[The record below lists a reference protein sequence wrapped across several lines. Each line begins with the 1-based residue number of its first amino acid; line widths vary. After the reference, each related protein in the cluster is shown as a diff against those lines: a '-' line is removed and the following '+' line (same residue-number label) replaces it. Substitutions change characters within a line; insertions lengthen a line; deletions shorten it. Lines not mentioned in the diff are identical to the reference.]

1 MSDLLLRTVEYRN
14 RAQVDILNLLA
25 FRLKISRDELVRQLL
40 SKSLIKLDDINVL
53 MSSRQELLEILEI
66 DLE

>member
-1 MSDLLLRTVEYRN
+1 MSDMLLRTVEYRN
-14 RAQVDILNLLA
+14 REQVDVLNLLA

-40 SKSLIKLDDINVL
+40 SKSLAKLDDFDVL